1 LAGSTGFVV
10 SGLIF
15 GVSPIAETGK
25 ALDGT
30 DALIGADEGFGV
42 GRDDTGTALVTDVTL
57 PPMDR
62 PMELNIVIS
71 VLYHR
76 I

>member
-1 LAGSTGFVV
+1 M
-10 SGLIF
+10 
-15 GVSPIAETGK
+15 
-25 ALDGT
+25 
-30 DALIGADEGFGV
+30 GADEGFGV

-71 VLYHR
+71 VHYQR